1 MPKISGL
8 PTLSNP
14 ADDDEIAVVD
24 DSAATT
30 KKLTLA
36 GFLAWLQTKLA
47 WILPDMLNLG
57 SVYSEII
64 TSESR
69 TNTAFGD
76 LATLGPEVT
85 VTVPA
90 SGKIFISFGAN
101 MIVGTSGNSSRM
113 TYELSGANTV
123 AASDS
128 VALRAVHS
136 ATTGTSCYVTGI
148 LSGLNPGVTTVTMK
162 YRSGPAGSA
171 TWSSRTL
178 TVIPIS

>member
-8 PTLSNP
+8 PTLSSP

-36 GFLAWLQTKLA
+36 GLLAWLQTKLA
-47 WILPDMLNLG
+47 WILPDMLSLG
-57 SVYSEII
+57 AEYAEVQ
-64 TSESR
+64 TSQSR
-69 TNTAFGD
+69 TNTTYGD
-76 LATLGPEVT
+76 LATVGPEVT

-90 SGKIFISFGAN
+90 SGKIFITFGAN
-101 MIVGTSGNSSRM
+101 MLVGTSGNSSRM
-113 TYELSGANTV
+113 TYSMSGANTV
-123 AASDS
+123 AAADG
-128 VALRAVHS
+128 VALRAITS
-136 ATTGTSCYVTGI
+136 ATTSGSSYVQGI
-148 LSGLNPGVTTVTMK
+148 LSGLNPGVTTITMK

-171 TWSSRTL
+171 TWSDRTL